1 MFLRFESSVTSLSWI
16 PSESIEGMA
25 RHAFGTALHYDEPPP
40 EIVED
45 LDALRRADRFRFAN
59 ELRAWVEVE
68 NGKIIGFGQT
78 GRGHIG
84 ATTIKLGSRQMTVPA
99 VPMPDI
105 QPAPVVSDGWVR
117 FTQTA
122 GGKTG
127 LPAPRPVQRKPF
139 FQLSPPLAWTTL
151 SLTMKVS
158 GESSYEVTGHS
169 CFPRHWIYDH
179 SGNLSA
185 KSGLV
190 DLKTWMKEAFGE
202 NTPWGEQDS
211 PAFVVQAET
220 ALERQLSSSIMSSG
234 PPPEIRRVAK
244 GENLVEQGAAG
255 QELFLLIDG
264 VLEVEVG
271 GEVVAELGPGVI
283 VGERALLEK
292 GTRTSTL
299 RAVTACKVAVVP
311 KDRIALDS
319 LAEVA
324 TGHQRE
330 YSKGPARSGDGSEV
344 E

>member
-1 MFLRFESSVTSLSWI
+1 
-16 PSESIEGMA
+16 MA
-25 RHAFGTALHYDEPPP
+25 KHAFGTALHYDEPPP
-40 EIVED
+40 EAVED
-45 LDALRRADRFRFAN
+45 IEALRQADRFRFAN

-68 NGKIIGFGQT
+68 DGKITNFGHA

-105 QPAPVVSDGWVR
+105 QPTPVVGEGWVK

-151 SLTMKVS
+151 SLTIKAN
-158 GESSYEVTGHS
+158 GESSYEVLGHS
-169 CFPRHWIYDH
+169 CFPRHWIYDS
-179 SGNLSA
+179 SGRLSA

-190 DLKTWMKEAFGE
+190 DLKTWMNDAFGE
-202 NTPWGEQDS
+202 NTPWGDQDS
-211 PAFVVQAET
+211 AAFVVQAES
-220 ALERQLSSSIMSSG
+220 ALERQLSSAIMSSG
-234 PPPEIRRVAK
+234 PAPEIRRVSK
-244 GENLVEQGAAG
+244 GANLVEQGSAG
-255 QELFLLIDG
+255 KEMFLLLDG
-264 VLEVEVG
+264 VLEVEVN
-271 GEVVAELGPGVI
+271 GEVLASLGPGVL

-299 RAVTACKVAVVP
+299 RALTACKVAVVP
-311 KDRIALDS
+311 PDRVAIDS

-324 TGHQRE
+324 LGHQLE
-330 YSKGPARSGDGSEV
+330 YPAK
-344 E
+344 